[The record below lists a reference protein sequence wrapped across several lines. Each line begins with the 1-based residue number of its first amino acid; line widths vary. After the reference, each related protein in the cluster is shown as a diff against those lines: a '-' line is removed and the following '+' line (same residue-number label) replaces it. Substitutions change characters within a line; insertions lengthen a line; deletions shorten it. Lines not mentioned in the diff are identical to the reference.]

1 MDLVNVGIDATIFL
15 LKLTLLTYVGLFLA
29 YIACRREKLLRIG
42 FIFKPLARVSK
53 LPMCCSFYFLM
64 TLINLTSSTPTLLGF
79 HKQGLVS
86 DDEQVIAATIT
97 AGLPIMFWYVL
108 FFTGPIAIGVFG
120 IKNGLLFLAVWVA
133 IGLVETIMGVIYGR
147 IRITEVP
154 QGGCG
159 VGDGDG
165 ISNENEKE
173 SENERVDF
181 KQEIKDAIKDS
192 FRTLLQILKVL
203 APVIFLLYIIISS
216 ENIMAHVNEVLRPI
230 AGVLPLESEAV
241 PIALMAAFNLIV
253 AISMAQQLI
262 VNGLPVIDAFMAI
275 VAGMFLYNLFE
286 VFHTLI
292 PYNVSFFGK
301 KLGLKVA
308 VALFLAIGISDLA
321 VIMMLWCVK
330 VFVLFSI

>member
-15 LKLTLLTYVGLFLA
+15 LKLILLIYVGLFLA
-29 YIACRREKLLRIG
+29 FIACRREKLLRMG
-42 FIFKPLARVSK
+42 FIFKPLTRISK

-86 DDEQVIAATIT
+86 KDEQVIAATIT

-108 FFTGPIAIGVFG
+108 FFTGPIAVGVFG
-120 IKNGLLFLAVWVA
+120 IKNGLLFLVVWVT

-147 IRITEVP
+147 LRIPEVP
-154 QGGCG
+154 QEEYVIGN
-159 VGDGDG
+159 GDG
-165 ISNENEKE
+165 IPNEDEKE
-173 SENERVDF
+173 SVDF
-181 KQEIKDAIKDS
+181 KQEIKDAVKDS
-192 FRTLLQILKVL
+192 LRTLLQILKVL
-203 APVIFLLYIIISS
+203 VPVIFLLYIIISS
-216 ENIMAHVNEVLRPI
+216 ETIMARVNEALLPI

-253 AISMAQQLI
+253 AISVAQQLI
-262 VNGLPVIDAFMAI
+262 VNGLPVIDTFMAI

-308 VALFLAIGISDLA
+308 IASFLAIGVSDLV

-330 VFVLFSI
+330 AFVSV

>member
-1 MDLVNVGIDATIFL
+1 
-15 LKLTLLTYVGLFLA
+15 
-29 YIACRREKLLRIG
+29 
-42 FIFKPLARVSK
+42 
-53 LPMCCSFYFLM
+53 
-64 TLINLTSSTPTLLGF
+64 
-79 HKQGLVS
+79 
-86 DDEQVIAATIT
+86 
-97 AGLPIMFWYVL
+97 
-108 FFTGPIAIGVFG
+108 
-120 IKNGLLFLAVWVA
+120 
-133 IGLVETIMGVIYGR
+133 
-147 IRITEVP
+147 VP
-154 QGGCG
+154 HEGCG

-165 ISNENEKE
+165 IFNENEKG

-181 KQEIKDAIKDS
+181 KQEIKDATQDS

-216 ENIMAHVNEVLRPI
+216 ENIMAHVNEILQPI
-230 AGVLPLESEAV
+230 AGMLPLESEAV
-241 PIALMAAFNLIV
+241 PIALIAAFNLIV

-262 VNGLPVIDAFMAI
+262 ANGLPVIDAFMAI

-330 VFVLFSI
+330 VFVLFPF

>member
-15 LKLTLLTYVGLFLA
+15 LKLILLIYVGLFLA
-29 YIACRREKLLRIG
+29 FIACRREKLLRMG
-42 FIFKPLARVSK
+42 FIFKPLTRISK

-86 DDEQVIAATIT
+86 KDEQVIAATIT

-108 FFTGPIAIGVFG
+108 FFTGPIAVGVFG
-120 IKNGLLFLAVWVA
+120 IKNGLLFLVVWVT
-133 IGLVETIMGVIYGR
+133 IGLVETIMGVGN
-147 IRITEVP
+147 
-154 QGGCG
+154 
-159 VGDGDG
+159 GDG
-165 ISNENEKE
+165 IPNEDEKE
-173 SENERVDF
+173 SVDF
-181 KQEIKDAIKDS
+181 KQEIKDAVKDS
-192 FRTLLQILKVL
+192 LRTLLQILKVL
-203 APVIFLLYIIISS
+203 VPVIFLLYIIISS
-216 ENIMAHVNEVLRPI
+216 ETIMARVNEALLPI

-253 AISMAQQLI
+253 AISVAQQLI
-262 VNGLPVIDAFMAI
+262 VNGLPVIDTFMAI

-308 VALFLAIGISDLA
+308 IASFLAIGVSDLV

-330 VFVLFSI
+330 VFVSI